1 MKIGDLVKY
10 SDKSGYVTP
19 LEQDLRNQLGIV
31 LGFRNHTFLIQWSN
45 GTRLWRHIEVLEVVN
60 ESR

>member
-10 SDKSGYVTP
+10 RDNTGYHP
-19 LEQDLRNQLGIV
+19 FHDQLGIV
-31 LGFRNHTFLIQWSN
+31 LGFRNHTFLIQWNN
-45 GTRLWRHIEVLEVVN
+45 GTRLWRHIEVLEVIN

>member
-10 SDKSGYVTP
+10 RDNTGYHP
-19 LEQDLRNQLGIV
+19 FHDQLGIV
-31 LGFRNHTFLIQWSN
+31 LGFRNHTFLIQWNN

>member
-10 SDKSGYVTP
+10 RSSHHSLYD
-19 LEQDLRNQLGIV
+19 QLGIV

-45 GTRLWRHIEVLEVVN
+45 GTRLWRHIDVLEVIN